1 MEADRVESL
10 RKVISTIGTYLR
22 RMTPTQRLLV
32 MSMGVIVA
40 LSLGLVAL
48 WTGRSG
54 MVELLP
60 GSGGSDLQR
69 AGEALRSAG
78 VRHEV
83 RQGRLLVPPH
93 ERDRALAA
101 VSEAGKLPTD
111 SAQLF
116 RNILERQTWHTSR
129 QQSEQLYLV
138 DLQTLLA
145 RVISKFRGIESAN
158 VVLHLPTASNLGS
171 ATPKPTASVTVW
183 TTSGQALP
191 QATVDAIAAVVA
203 GAHAGLDRSRIR
215 VVDGSTGR
223 ERRPTNEGD
232 VIPGTYLEQA
242 GKVEQQTREKL
253 LDLLAHIPGVRI
265 AVTAQVDVTRVSA
278 QVQKHFEVGE
288 GTLNLVKRETG
299 MRTSTQS
306 ASSAAEPGVRSNVGL
321 DVNMGSGAGA
331 RTEQSETTE
340 EFDGHVGKR
349 VENIIDPRG
358 MATMLVA
365 SIAVPRGYIV
375 SLLKRQ
381 GGGDGEPTDAD
392 IDQAFAREQA
402 RIVEAVRPHLKSR
415 TAEGAV
421 VEGEVAVSLIPVDM
435 APGAGPGG
443 ATGLLGAMAGGG
455 GLGGAVVGMLD
466 KLILGALA
474 LVAFV
479 MMLMLVRRGSRPEAL
494 PEAEELAGVP
504 PTLETRSDLIGE
516 ADESETPMA
525 GIEVDEQEVQS
536 QKILDQVG
544 ELVNKDP
551 EMAAKLITRWV
562 SHES

>member
-1 MEADRVESL
+1 MESL
-10 RKVISTIGTYLR
+10 RSVISTIGTYLR
-22 RMTPTQRLLV
+22 RMTPTHRLLV
-32 MSMGVIVA
+32 ASMAVIVA

-48 WTGRSG
+48 WSGRSG

-60 GSGGSDLQR
+60 GSGGADLQR

-83 RQGRLLVPPH
+83 RGGRLLVSPQ
-93 ERDRALAA
+93 ERDRALA
-101 VSEAGKLPTD
+101 VVGEAGRLPTD

-116 RNILERQTWHTSR
+116 KNILERQTWHTSR

-158 VVLHLPTASNLGS
+158 VVLHLPQASNLGS
-171 ATPKPTASVTVW
+171 AAPRPTASVTVW
-183 TTSGQALP
+183 TASGEPLP
-191 QATVDAIAAVVA
+191 QTTVDAIAAVVA

-223 ERRPTNEGD
+223 ERRPTGEGD

-253 LDLLAHIPGVRI
+253 FDLLAHIPGVRI

-306 ASSAAEPGVRSNVGL
+306 AASSAEPGVRSNVGL
-321 DVNMGSGAGA
+321 DVNTGLGGGA

-349 VENIIDPRG
+349 VESIVDPRG

-365 SIAVPRGYIV
+365 SIAVPRGYIAGLIRR
-375 SLLKRQ
+375 S
-381 GGGDGEPTDAD
+381 GGGEAEPAD
-392 IDQAFAREQA
+392 DEIERAFAREQA
-402 RIVEAVRPHLKSR
+402 RIIEAVRPHLKTR
-415 TAEGAV
+415 TADGAV
-421 VEGEVAVSLIPVDM
+421 VEGEVAVSLIPVDVASGS
-435 APGAGPGG
+435 APGAG
-443 ATGLLGAMAGGG
+443 AGLLGAIAGGG
-455 GLGGAVVGMLD
+455 VGLGGVVTGVLD
-466 KLILGALA
+466 KIILGALA

-479 MMLMLVRRGSRPEAL
+479 MMVMTVRRGSRPAAL
-494 PEAEELAGVP
+494 PEAEEIAGVP
-504 PTLETRSDLIGE
+504 PTLETKSDLIGE

-525 GIEVDEQEVQS
+525 GIEVDEQAVQS
-536 QKILDQVG
+536 QKMLDQVG
-544 ELVNKDP
+544 ELVREDP
-551 EMAAKLITRWV
+551 EVAAKLITRWV
-562 SHES
+562 SPEA

>member
-1 MEADRVESL
+1 MESL
-10 RKVISTIGTYLR
+10 RSVISTIGTYLR
-22 RMTPTQRLLV
+22 RMTPTHRLLV
-32 MSMGVIVA
+32 ASMAVIVA

-48 WTGRSG
+48 WSGRSG

-60 GSGGSDLQR
+60 GSGGADLQR

-83 RQGRLLVPPH
+83 RGGRLLVSPQ
-93 ERDRALAA
+93 ERDRALA
-101 VSEAGKLPTD
+101 VVGEAGRLPTD

-116 RNILERQTWHTSR
+116 KNILERQTWHTSR

-158 VVLHLPTASNLGS
+158 VVLHLPQASNLGS
-171 ATPKPTASVTVW
+171 AAPRPTASVTVW
-183 TTSGQALP
+183 TASGEPLP
-191 QATVDAIAAVVA
+191 QTTVDAIAAVVA

-223 ERRPTNEGD
+223 ERRPTGEGD

-253 LDLLAHIPGVRI
+253 FDLLAHIPGVRI

-299 MRTSTQS
+299 TRTSTQS
-306 ASSAAEPGVRSNVGL
+306 AASSAEPGVRSNVGL
-321 DVNMGSGAGA
+321 DVNTGLGGGA

-349 VENIIDPRG
+349 VESIVDPRG

-365 SIAVPRGYIV
+365 SIAVPRGYIAGLIRR
-375 SLLKRQ
+375 S
-381 GGGDGEPTDAD
+381 GGGEAEPAD
-392 IDQAFAREQA
+392 DEIERAFAREQA
-402 RIVEAVRPHLKSR
+402 RIIEAVRPHLKTR
-415 TAEGAV
+415 TADGAV
-421 VEGEVAVSLIPVDM
+421 VEGEVAVSLIPVDVASGS
-435 APGAGPGG
+435 APGAG
-443 ATGLLGAMAGGG
+443 AGLLGAIAGGG
-455 GLGGAVVGMLD
+455 VGLGGVVTGVLD
-466 KLILGALA
+466 KIILGVLA

-479 MMLMLVRRGSRPEAL
+479 MMVMTVRRGSRPAAL
-494 PEAEELAGVP
+494 PEAEEIAGVP
-504 PTLETRSDLIGE
+504 PTLETKSDLIGE

-525 GIEVDEQEVQS
+525 GIEVDEQAVQS
-536 QKILDQVG
+536 QKMLDQVG
-544 ELVNKDP
+544 ELVREDP
-551 EMAAKLITRWV
+551 EVAAKLITRWV
-562 SHES
+562 SPEA

>member
-1 MEADRVESL
+1 VESL
-10 RKVISTIGTYLR
+10 RSVISTIGTYLR
-22 RMTPTQRLLV
+22 RMTPTHRLLV
-32 MSMGVIVA
+32 ASMAVIVA

-48 WTGRSG
+48 WSGRSG

-60 GSGGSDLQR
+60 GSGGADLQR

-83 RQGRLLVPPH
+83 RGGRLLVSPQ
-93 ERDRALAA
+93 ERDRALA
-101 VSEAGKLPTD
+101 VVGEAGRLPTD

-116 RNILERQTWHTSR
+116 KNILERQTWHTSR

-158 VVLHLPTASNLGS
+158 VVLHLPQASNLGS
-171 ATPKPTASVTVW
+171 AAPRPTASVTVW
-183 TTSGQALP
+183 TASGEPLP
-191 QATVDAIAAVVA
+191 QTTVDAIAAVVA

-223 ERRPTNEGD
+223 ERRPTGEGD

-253 LDLLAHIPGVRI
+253 FDLLAHIPGVRI

-299 MRTSTQS
+299 TRTSTQS
-306 ASSAAEPGVRSNVGL
+306 AASSAEPGVRSNVGL
-321 DVNMGSGAGA
+321 DVNTGLGGGA

-349 VENIIDPRG
+349 VESIVDPRG

-365 SIAVPRGYIV
+365 SIAVPRGYIAGLIRR
-375 SLLKRQ
+375 S
-381 GGGDGEPTDAD
+381 GGGEAEPAD
-392 IDQAFAREQA
+392 DEIERAFAREQA
-402 RIVEAVRPHLKSR
+402 RIIEAVRPHLKTR
-415 TAEGAV
+415 TADGAV
-421 VEGEVAVSLIPVDM
+421 VEGEVAVSLIPVDVASGS
-435 APGAGPGG
+435 APGAG
-443 ATGLLGAMAGGG
+443 AGLLGAIAGGG
-455 GLGGAVVGMLD
+455 VGLGGVVTGVLD
-466 KLILGALA
+466 KIILGVLA

-479 MMLMLVRRGSRPEAL
+479 MMVMTVRRGSRPAAL
-494 PEAEELAGVP
+494 PEAEEIAGVP
-504 PTLETRSDLIGE
+504 PTLETKSDLIGE

-525 GIEVDEQEVQS
+525 GIEVDEQAVQS
-536 QKILDQVG
+536 QKMLDQVG
-544 ELVNKDP
+544 ELVREDP
-551 EMAAKLITRWV
+551 EVAAKLITRWV
-562 SHES
+562 SPEA

>member
-1 MEADRVESL
+1 MESL
-10 RKVISTIGTYLR
+10 RRIISTIGTYLR
-22 RMTPTQRLLV
+22 RMTPTQRLV
-32 MSMGVIVA
+32 VASMTVIVA

-48 WTGRSG
+48 WSGRSA

-60 GSGGSDLQR
+60 GSGGTDLQR

-83 RQGRLLVPPH
+83 RGGRLLVSPQD
-93 ERDRALAA
+93 RDRALA
-101 VSEAGKLPTD
+101 VVGEAGRLPTD

-116 RNILERQTWHTSR
+116 KNILERQTWHTSR

-158 VVLHLPTASNLGS
+158 VVLHLPQASNLGS
-171 ATPKPTASVTVW
+171 ASPRPTASVTVW
-183 TTSGQALP
+183 TASGEPLP
-191 QATVDAIAAVVA
+191 QTTVDAIAAVVA

-223 ERRPTNEGD
+223 ERRPTGEGD

-253 LDLLAHIPGVRI
+253 FDLLAHIPGVRI

-306 ASSAAEPGVRSNVGL
+306 AASPAEPGVRSNVGL
-321 DVNMGSGAGA
+321 DVNTGLGGGA

-349 VENIIDPRG
+349 VESIVDPRG

-365 SIAVPRGYIV
+365 SIAVPRGYIAGLIRR
-375 SLLKRQ
+375 SA
-381 GGGDGEPTDAD
+381 GGDAEPAD
-392 IDQAFAREQA
+392 DEIERAFAREQA
-402 RIVEAVRPHLKSR
+402 RIVEAVRPHLKTR
-415 TAEGAV
+415 TADGAV
-421 VEGEVAVSLIPVDM
+421 VEGEVAVSLIPVDV
-435 APGAGPGG
+435 ASGLPAGAGS
-443 ATGLLGAMAGGG
+443 GLLGAIAGGG
-455 GLGGAVVGMLD
+455 AGLGGVVTGVLD
-466 KLILGALA
+466 KIILGALA

-479 MMLMLVRRGSRPEAL
+479 MMVLTVRRGSRPAAL
-494 PEAEELAGVP
+494 PEAEEIAGVP
-504 PTLETRSDLIGE
+504 PTLETKSDLIGE

-525 GIEVDEQEVQS
+525 GIEVDEQAVQS
-536 QKILDQVG
+536 QKMLDQVG
-544 ELVNKDP
+544 ELVREDP
-551 EMAAKLITRWV
+551 EVAAKLITRWV
-562 SHES
+562 SPES